1 VTAVVERRE
10 SVSPRGVLH
19 FALGLLMELMVPGEV
34 GGTEAQMIRERFP
47 GIRATR
53 TR

>member
-19 FALGLLMELMVPGEV
+19 FALGLLMELMDV